1 MPLLKNVVRTA
12 LMATA
17 LSALCVVGASA
28 ACIGVGTVDVDAL
41 RLRAEP
47 NTESSILATSTK
59 EETVVVLEAAE
70 TEGWYKVDYKS
81 VEGYMSS
88 EYLTVVEQADV
99 AIGYGLVQSS
109 GSTLNVCSGPGT
121 DFERVASLSD
131 RAVVTINGI
140 DNGWYKIS
148 YNNITGYVSSDYMVT
163 CKDSAGSRGDGTVVT
178 SSSPLG
184 AQVVEYAKQFLG
196 VPYVWGGN
204 GPNCFDCSGFTK
216 YVYAHFG
223 YTLNRTASA
232 QLSNGVSV
240 SRSELQ
246 PGDLIF
252 FDNGK
257 VSTPVSHVGIY
268 VGDGQFIHA
277 STNEYQV
284 RYGNLNAGSYNSTY
298 VYARR
303 IFN

>member
-12 LMATA
+12 LMVTA

-109 GSTLNVCSGPGT
+109 GSTLNVRSGPGT

>member
-12 LMATA
+12 LIATA

-109 GSTLNVCSGPGT
+109 GSTLNVRSGPGT

-184 AQVVEYAKQFLG
+184 AQVVEYARQFLG